1 MLGLA
6 MAVIAVVNA
15 LLMAWLWSFPMK
27 PDPGGKDPHGVS
39 TAPRSWTNV
48 HRALGYIFVLI
59 YVALLFEMVPRLWEF
74 RVFSAVTVIHAI
86 LGALVGLLLAVKI
99 AIIRRF
105 QRFGGNLPW
114 IGGSLAATAVVMNGI
129 AIVPAWMALRPLT
142 SMTPELAAGRD
153 VVAAKCFQ
161 CHGASTIV
169 SEREDARK
177 WDRLTRKMQRFS
189 SGCRAR
195 TASRRRSGC
204 SRQHIWRACSAMLN
218 DATNHV
224 DAIAIARRETFR
236 RTANKNPAK
245 KWTRRRTATAGNG
258 GDDAGAIG
266 ILTAVESCGRA
277 ALPYSSR
284 SSYGRN
290 EDSNPRRNRR
300 ERQMGSLPPLRRGE
314 QVAGRRRLDHGNV
327 SAHHGMEGTARRI
340 CCIARRVPRV

>member
-189 SGCRAR
+189 ERIPGKNRITEEERVLAAAYLARVLGDAERRDKPRGRDRDRAAR
-195 TASRRRSGC
+195 DVPSDGEREPAEEVDAPENGDGGQRRR
-204 SRQHIWRACSAMLN
+204 
-218 DATNHV
+218 
-224 DAIAIARRETFR
+224 
-236 RTANKNPAK
+236 
-245 KWTRRRTATAGNG
+245 
-258 GDDAGAIG
+258 
-266 ILTAVESCGRA
+266 
-277 ALPYSSR
+277 
-284 SSYGRN
+284 
-290 EDSNPRRNRR
+290 
-300 ERQMGSLPPLRRGE
+300 RRGRDRDPD
-314 QVAGRRRLDHGNV
+314 RR
-327 SAHHGMEGTARRI
+327 
-340 CCIARRVPRV
+340 